1 MAGIA
6 EQLRQAVLQAAI
18 QGKLTE
24 QLPED
29 GDARDL
35 LAEIQAEKA
44 KLIAEKK
51 IKKEK
56 PLELISE
63 DETPFDIPENWK
75 WTRLPEIATSCLG
88 KTLNKNTDVGEDKA
102 YLCSINV
109 YWTGIDLNNVKHAK
123 FSTNDISKYRLQDGD
138 LLICEGGDI
147 GRAAIWHGNS
157 EMYYQ
162 NALHRVRFYGNISQ
176 QYFLYVLMLLKR
188 NGTLENV
195 SKGMTIKHLVQESL
209 YSIIFPIPPLAE
221 QHRIVARV
229 DELMAK
235 IDELE
240 KVENELNALHKAFP
254 GDMKAALL
262 QAAMQGKLTEQL
274 REDGNVDELLLAIE
288 KERNELIAKKEIKKD
303 DLENLTDIPF
313 DVPESWRWVK
323 LNNIV
328 IKNIKRGKSPT
339 YAPNSHILVFAQKCN
354 TKAGYINMDLALFL
368 DEDKAKKY
376 PNSEYMQDADT
387 VINSTGNGTLGRV
400 GFYRESDNPRHFPV
414 VPDSHVTVVRTSSKL
429 NKKYVMYCLKYF
441 QPYFEKKCTG
451 STNQT
456 ELGVDIVKNLPFP
469 VPPIKEQQRIVER
482 LDKLLPLCDS
492 LEEKL

>member
-1 MAGIA
+1 
-6 EQLRQAVLQAAI
+6 
-18 QGKLTE
+18 
-24 QLPED
+24 
-29 GDARDL
+29 
-35 LAEIQAEKA
+35 
-44 KLIAEKK
+44 
-51 IKKEK
+51 
-56 PLELISE
+56 
-63 DETPFDIPENWK
+63 
-75 WTRLPEIATSCLG
+75 
-88 KTLNKNTDVGEDKA
+88 
-102 YLCSINV
+102 
-109 YWTGIDLNNVKHAK
+109 
-123 FSTNDISKYRLQDGD
+123 
-138 LLICEGGDI
+138 
-147 GRAAIWHGNS
+147 
-157 EMYYQ
+157 
-162 NALHRVRFYGNISQ
+162 
-176 QYFLYVLMLLKR
+176 
-188 NGTLENV
+188 
-195 SKGMTIKHLVQESL
+195 
-209 YSIIFPIPPLAE
+209 
-221 QHRIVARV
+221 
-229 DELMAK
+229 MAK

-469 VPPIKEQQRIVER
+469 VPPIKEQQRIVEK

>member
-229 DELMAK
+229 EELMAK

-469 VPPIKEQQRIVER
+469 VPPIKEQQRIVEK

>member
-88 KTLNKNTDVGEDKA
+88 KTLTKNTDVGEDKA

-469 VPPIKEQQRIVER
+469 VPPIKEQQRIVEK